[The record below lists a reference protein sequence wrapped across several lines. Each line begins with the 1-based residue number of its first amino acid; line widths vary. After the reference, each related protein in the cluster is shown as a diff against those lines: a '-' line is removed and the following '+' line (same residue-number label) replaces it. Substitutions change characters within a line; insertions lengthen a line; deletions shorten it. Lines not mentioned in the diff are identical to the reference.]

1 MTEFLYFIEANLA
14 FALLYTVYRLTVR
27 RGRNFTLQRIYL
39 LACLPLAILL
49 PKLNTIDFGFSG
61 SDVQLPQIS
70 FMLEEIVVG
79 GKAPQEVGTELS
91 ISIILI
97 ILYSLVSFLGM
108 LRVCFSVFK
117 LKQKL
122 RKLPSE
128 SQNGYRLVF
137 DPDANLPYSFFHY
150 IFLQHKQ
157 RHNTEMLTHEMA
169 HARQLHSVDK
179 LVAEF
184 TLSLLWINPVVYL
197 WRQALVELHEYLA
210 DQEVLLSG
218 TDPADYG
225 RSLVSAAYRQ
235 QGLQMAS
242 FFNKQ
247 FTKKR
252 LIMIQNIS
260 KTKSSHIGL
269 MATLLIGLFIAFA
282 CNKEE
287 VDTVDNSSIP
297 SKNVAITD
305 EIHVVGYGK
314 KKTISREEKQVVT
327 SEQKEV
333 VEREYGESPFIIV
346 EKMPQYP
353 GGAKELL
360 RIIAKNVKYP
370 AGAMAKGIEGRVYI
384 RFVVEADGTMSSFE
398 AVRETDPEL
407 SQAAID
413 AIKTLGRWTPGY
425 QRGKAVPVYFTVPV
439 NFTLQQK

>member
-1 MTEFLYFIEANLA
+1 MTEFLYFFEANLA
-14 FALLYTVYRLTVR
+14 FSLLYTVYRLTVQ

-61 SDVQLPQIS
+61 SDVQLPRIS

-91 ISIILI
+91 ISVMLI

-122 RKLPSE
+122 KKLPSE
-128 SQNGYRLVF
+128 SQSGYRLVF

-210 DQEVLLSG
+210 DQEVLFSG

-269 MATLLIGLFIAFA
+269 MASLLIGLFFAFA
-282 CNKEE
+282 CNKEK
-287 VDTVDNSSIP
+287 VDTEKSQTKDDKKEYKEEV
-297 SKNVAITD
+297 V
-305 EIHVVGYGK
+305 VVGYGTE
-314 KKTISREEKQVVT
+314 TIRTEKAIEMTPGV
-327 SEQKEV
+327 SKSGEQ
-333 VEREYGESPFIIV
+333 PFVIV
-346 EKMPQYP
+346 EEMPQYP
-353 GGAKELL
+353 GGPNELL
-360 RIIAKNVKYP
+360 KTIAKNVVYP
-370 AGAMAKGIEGRVYI
+370 KGAIQRGVQGRVFV
-384 RFVVEADGTMSSFE
+384 RFIVEPDGTMSNFT
-398 AVRETDPEL
+398 VVKGVDPEL
-407 SQAAID
+407 DKAAID
-413 AIKTLGRWTPGY
+413 ALQKLESWTPGK
-425 QRGKAVPVYFTVPV
+425 QRGKKVPVWYTVPI
-439 NFTLQQK
+439 NFQLD